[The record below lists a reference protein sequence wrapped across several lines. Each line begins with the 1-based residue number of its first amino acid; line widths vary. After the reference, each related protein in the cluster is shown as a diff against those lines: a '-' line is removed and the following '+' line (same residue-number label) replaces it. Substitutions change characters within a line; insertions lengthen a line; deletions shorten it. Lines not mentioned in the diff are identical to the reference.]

1 MIKLAANLSMMFTE
15 LPFMERFG
23 AAAAAGFKGVEYLF
37 PYEEPAERIRA
48 ALDEHGLTQVLFNAP
63 PGDWAAGERGIGGHP
78 DRVEE
83 CRKGIDQA
91 IEYARALGCANIHLM
106 AGIKPASADHAA
118 CLDTLVANL
127 GYVADAAAPHGITI
141 FVEAI
146 NSRVD
151 MPGFIVDGSAAALA
165 VIDRVGRDNVLFQ
178 YDIYHMQIM
187 EGDLARAIERLL
199 PRIGHIQL
207 ADNPGRNEPGTGEIN
222 YAWLLPKIDALGY
235 QGWIGCEYRPAGNT
249 VAGLGWATPWL
260 GTGHSGEAA

>member
-1 MIKLAANLSMMFTE
+1 MTKLAANLSMMFTE

-37 PYEEPAERIRA
+37 PYEEPAESIRA
-48 ALDEHGLTQVLFNAP
+48 TLDEHGLQQVLFNAP
-63 PGDWAAGERGIGGHP
+63 AGDWAAGDRGLGGHP
-78 DRVEE
+78 GRFEE
-83 CRKGIDQA
+83 CRKGIDLA
-91 IEYARALGCANIHLM
+91 IDYARALGSPAVHLM
-106 AGIKPASADHAA
+106 AGIRPADHDLAA
-118 CLDTLVANL
+118 CRDTLIGNL
-127 GYVADAAAPHGITI
+127 VYAADAAAPHAIQI

-151 MPGFIVDGSAAALA
+151 MPGYIVDDSAAALEI
-165 VIDRVGRDNVLFQ
+165 IDRADRPNIRFQ

-187 EGDLARAIERLL
+187 EGDIARAIERLL

-235 QGWIGCEYRPAGNT
+235 DGWIGCEYRPAAGT
-249 VAGLGWATPWL
+249 IDGLGWAKPYL
-260 GTGHSGEAA
+260 G